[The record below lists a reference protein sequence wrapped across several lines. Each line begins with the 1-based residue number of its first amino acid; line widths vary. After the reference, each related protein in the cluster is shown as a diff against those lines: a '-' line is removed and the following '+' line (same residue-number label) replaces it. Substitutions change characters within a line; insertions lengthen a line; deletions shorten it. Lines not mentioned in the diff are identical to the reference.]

1 MKKFTAFC
9 LSVAVVLGAALSSP
23 SVSFGCGG
31 MGQTGCKVA
40 SSPVLPTLRLLVSL
54 WDAMMP

>member
-1 MKKFTAFC
+1 MRTFTAFC
-9 LSVAVVLGAALSSP
+9 LACAVVLGAAFSSP

-40 SSPVLPTLRLLVSL
+40 SSPILPTLRLLISL
-54 WDAMMP
+54 WDVAMP